1 MFNGY
6 FSEREGIREPA
17 EKTYNINQDACKYL
31 YNICSQYFNNMERF
45 GEKCSDNGCKC
56 GIDYTELMK
65 TLKIE
70 IPDFTI
76 NKDGDLIIEDNHMY
90 SILDFIELVFKNIK
104 DIKNEDWHKFFS
116 HTHYTYTNTFN
127 VRDKFIKDIND
138 GFIRSSLL
146 YQMNNNG
153 IIERIDNNNVVIE
166 DIISKLGSI
175 KNKNFKDLIELI
187 EKAIK
192 CYKSKNQEDW
202 KTATEKIWDA
212 FENMKTYYFADK
224 KKSVK
229 IILENISPKE
239 ENFKTLIENEY
250 RELTDIGNTY
260 KIRHFEKDKIEI
272 KNIEHY
278 NYFFNRCLSVINLT
292 LPYLKEVEK
301 VHG

>member
-6 FSEREGIREPA
+6 FSEREDIREPA
-17 EKTYNINQDACKYL
+17 EKTYNINQDAYKYL

-153 IIERIDNNNVVIE
+153 IIERTINNNLVIE
-166 DIISKLGSI
+166 DIEKKLE
-175 KNKNFKDLIELI
+175 KVNNKTLKELI
-187 EKAIK
+187 EKAIE
-192 CYKSKNQEDW
+192 YHKSKNQEDW

-212 FENMKTYYFADK
+212 FENMKTYYSNDK
-224 KKSVK
+224 KESTK

-250 RELTDIGNTY
+250 KELTNIGNNFH
-260 KIRHFEKDKIEI
+260 IRHFETGKTEI

-278 NYFFNRCLSVINLT
+278 DYLFNRCLSIINLT
-292 LPYLKEVEK
+292 LPYLK
-301 VHG
+301 